1 MAIDPIDPAAR
12 AELNRR
18 MEERREELG
27 LRWREVAE
35 IAGGITVEGIRGVR
49 VGPTKIPA
57 VTRRKLERALQW
69 PSGEI
74 DRILDSATGASPDA
88 KPQWSAE
95 QRAKWRTMTAAEIV
109 AEGKRVE
116 TKFGIEGRLA
126 YLEAAHHERAK
137 RTSVDTASSKDSA
150 T

>member
-12 AELNRR
+12 TELNRR
-18 MEERREELG
+18 MEERRAELG

-49 VGPTKIPA
+49 VGPSSIPP

-69 PSGEI
+69 PPDEI
-74 DRILDSATGASPDA
+74 DRILDSSASTP
-88 KPQWSAE
+88 SAQLTDE
-95 QRAKWRTMTAAEIV
+95 EMISMNGRQLARHYIKL
-109 AEGKRVE
+109 VE
-116 TKFGIEGRLA
+116 TIGPD
-126 YLEAAHHERAK
+126 EAEDRMVYILTVRRNAR
-137 RTSVDTASSKDSA
+137 RSVAADS